1 MDRLILS
8 RRSGKNVLGAGAAA
22 ILSPPLAFGRPQG
35 PMPGPGSHNH
45 PCAPSSAASPVGVT
59 LPERIGGSRWR
70 EPTQA
75 REGLNLSK

>member
-35 PMPGPGSHNH
+35 PNAG
-45 PCAPSSAASPVGVT
+45 APAHTIIRVRPAQL
-59 LPERIGGSRWR
+59 LP
-70 EPTQA
+70 P
-75 REGLNLSK
+75 